1 MQQVQVKDAVGMVL
15 CHDITKIV
23 PGEFKGRVFKKGYII
38 REGDIPELLKIGK
51 ENIYVWKSRDGY
63 LHEDEAAQR
72 IARAVQGKGLD
83 LTEPKEGKVNLVAT
97 HDGLLKINAGQL
109 SRLNSIDQVVVATL
123 HGNRVVRKGTV
134 VAGTKVI
141 PLIVE
146 ARKVKRVEAICAGS
160 GGIVEVLPL
169 RQVKAGLIITGNEVY
184 KGRIEDKFGPVL
196 KEKLA
201 FYGSK
206 VLSQVLVPDNAA
218 VIANA
223 VKDMKALGAELILV
237 SGGMSVD
244 PDDVTPSGVRA
255 AGGEIVLYGAPV
267 LPGSMF
273 MLAYLNGTPVLGLPG
288 CVMFNK
294 TTIFDLVLP
303 RLLAGENIARRDV
316 TAMGYGGLCA
326 NCPVCSYPHC
336 PFGKGI

>member
-15 CHDITKIV
+15 CHDIVKIV
-23 PGEFKGRVFKKGYII
+23 PGEFKGRAFKKGYII
-38 REGDIPELLKIGK
+38 QENDIPELLKIGK
-51 ENIYVWKSRDGY
+51 EKIYVWESREGY
-63 LHEDEAAQR
+63 LHENEAAQR
-72 IARAVQGKGLD
+72 IAHAVKKRGLN
-83 LTEPKEGKVNLVAT
+83 LTEPKEGKVNLIAAY
-97 HDGLLKINAGQL
+97 DGLLKINVGHL
-109 SRLNSIDQVVVATL
+109 SRLNSIDQVVVATM
-123 HGNRVVRKGTV
+123 HGNRVVQKGMV
-134 VAGTKVI
+134 VAGTRVI

-146 ARKVKRVEAICAGS
+146 EKKIKKVEAICSGA
-160 GGIVEVLPL
+160 GGIVEVIPI
-169 RQVKAGLIITGNEVY
+169 RQVKAGLIVTGNEVY
-184 KGRIEDKFGPVL
+184 RGRIEDKFAPVL

-201 FYGSK
+201 HYGSE
-206 VLSQVLVPDNAA
+206 VLNQVMVPDDTAA
-218 VIANA
+218 IANA
-223 VKDMKALGAELILV
+223 VKDMEALGAELILV

-244 PDDVTPSGVRA
+244 PDDVTPAGVQA

-303 RLLAGENIARRDV
+303 RLLAGENITRRDI

-326 NCPVCSYPHC
+326 NCSVCSYPHC